1 MKKTKIIS
9 IICALSMIFSMF
21 TAVVNADNAKG
32 IDLEASL
39 SDDGTQIT
47 IEAFAKGTTGNLSN
61 FMIAFAAPTGVTSPD
76 SVVATDAAGTA
87 LTKNVNSEGIVKV
100 SRLDMTGAGFAVPAD
115 KKIANI
121 VITMPEGAKLTS
133 DYTITL
139 TGDAAIQELGDEA
152 ASKVS
157 KGTMDATTVTVE
169 KWKDPNA
176 KSEKEER
183 PDKQEETGGEVPEPV
198 PVTSTK
204 GIALENTISSDNKT
218 ITITAK
224 AVGTTGNL
232 SNFMIALGAVDGI
245 TSADQV
251 TAVDADGVA
260 LTKNVNGEGV
270 IKVSRLDMTG
280 AGFAVP
286 ADKTIAVITLAL
298 ADPLTEA
305 TAITFTGDSAI
316 QELGDEAAA
325 KVSKGTMT
333 ATSTVVTPNEAD
345 KGKATTVNLKDYM
358 GKDKT
363 TGDDAATVAEAAED
377 AGKIIYVTVD
387 VTKENDE
394 GDRVPATYGTDYEA
408 EYNGETLT
416 EAEYNNLIHGY
427 TETPISEVIKG
438 LKFNVYN
445 TAKNAQIKT
454 SLNSTT
460 DDTQLVNDQE
470 KTDVKGG
477 GSSEQEPKDKTPVI
491 SVKSTA
497 TSVTAGDG
505 TVVKVYVDNISNP
518 NTDGSLYVSVNEGAL
533 DLVTG
538 TGIKYIDEDLYDE
551 DHDGEMQISSED
563 KLFEI
568 DWPGSKEDKYIK
580 FVGAT
585 KGTVKFT
592 FHYVA
597 TGDVTGEPVVAKDVE
612 KSITIKAA
620 SSSGGS
626 SSSSK
631 DNTSS
636 GGGAIASG
644 LVDSGSSYLPNLG
657 FDDLGDV
664 TWAQTAI
671 NTLAAKKI
679 VSGVGEN
686 KFDPNAA
693 LTRAA
698 YAQMLVNAI
707 GHSTDSADTYFDDV
721 PTDAWFY
728 HNVAVASQLGIVS
741 GFGDGTFRP
750 NDLITREQMALMT
763 QKAAVVMGKSLIGAD
778 NGTFTDDA
786 DIADW
791 SRDAVYTLSDAGIIN
806 GMGDGTFGP
815 QANATRAQAAVIIY
829 NAFVK

>member
-1 MKKTKIIS
+1 
-9 IICALSMIFSMF
+9 
-21 TAVVNADNAKG
+21 
-32 IDLEASL
+32 
-39 SDDGTQIT
+39 
-47 IEAFAKGTTGNLSN
+47 
-61 FMIAFAAPTGVTSPD
+61 
-76 SVVATDAAGTA
+76 
-87 LTKNVNSEGIVKV
+87 
-100 SRLDMTGAGFAVPAD
+100 
-115 KKIANI
+115 
-121 VITMPEGAKLTS
+121 
-133 DYTITL
+133 
-139 TGDAAIQELGDEA
+139 
-152 ASKVS
+152 
-157 KGTMDATTVTVE
+157 
-169 KWKDPNA
+169 
-176 KSEKEER
+176 
-183 PDKQEETGGEVPEPV
+183 
-198 PVTSTK
+198 
-204 GIALENTISSDNKT
+204 
-218 ITITAK
+218 
-224 AVGTTGNL
+224 
-232 SNFMIALGAVDGI
+232 
-245 TSADQV
+245 
-251 TAVDADGVA
+251 
-260 LTKNVNGEGV
+260 
-270 IKVSRLDMTG
+270 
-280 AGFAVP
+280 
-286 ADKTIAVITLAL
+286 
-298 ADPLTEA
+298 
-305 TAITFTGDSAI
+305 
-316 QELGDEAAA
+316 
-325 KVSKGTMT
+325 
-333 ATSTVVTPNEAD
+333 
-345 KGKATTVNLKDYM
+345 
-358 GKDKT
+358 
-363 TGDDAATVAEAAED
+363 
-377 AGKIIYVTVD
+377 
-387 VTKENDE
+387 
-394 GDRVPATYGTDYEA
+394 
-408 EYNGETLT
+408 
-416 EAEYNNLIHGY
+416 
-427 TETPISEVIKG
+427 
-438 LKFNVYN
+438 VYN